1 LLPPSHADSQ
11 RLREYSVD
19 DGVPNGGRNGHGH
32 TDEHGG
38 HGRQP
43 SSPAAAAMAK
53 GAQGSALLAFLSALF
68 FDVVLRL
75 AEGWH
80 AGGSSVG
87 RSDVD
92 KLTRQD
98 AMNSIKVLLAAFCVI
113 DEERRFELF
122 QLTARLEARWG
133 FTLPPALMSAI
144 KSITAEELYKRAL
157 FPFLTK
163 TAFVLEP
170 DGERILEATWMVQ
183 ELPRRMRA
191 PSVMLVVTNRAI
203 YLLEPTTAAVCN
215 VCEPWK
221 LCPAG
226 PRLRLR
232 VPFYRLKKIV
242 LDFATKYQCG
252 QRMKLV
258 CMQAADEARART
270 PAATDGFQSLVHG
283 RAAAARISGWISGWQ
298 PQKAVTAQTSQR
310 RAAVLDAARG
320 GRRAAHAH
328 HPPNDG
334 VAPDRGG
341 S

>member
-1 LLPPSHADSQ
+1 LGLHA
-11 RLREYSVD
+11 
-19 DGVPNGGRNGHGH
+19 
-32 TDEHGG
+32 
-38 HGRQP
+38 
-43 SSPAAAAMAK
+43 A
-53 GAQGSALLAFLSALF
+53 
-68 FDVVLRL
+68 
-75 AEGWH
+75 
-80 AGGSSVG
+80 
-87 RSDVD
+87 
-92 KLTRQD
+92 
-98 AMNSIKVLLAAFCVI
+98 
-113 DEERRFELF
+113 
-122 QLTARLEARWG
+122 
-133 FTLPPALMSAI
+133 PALMSAI

-191 PSVMLVVTNRAI
+191 PSVLLVGQGLLVVTNRAI

-226 PRLRLR
+226 PRLMLR

-283 RAAAARISGWISGWQ
+283 RAAAARNSGWISGWQ

-341 S
+341 ARHEPAARARRPLIPHEGL